1 MLLVPSG
8 AVSKAA
14 ILSNPRRDKAPRR
27 GPCPEHSV
35 NNLSVALTV
44 LPKDSGVLVPR
55 DLHVDGLTP
64 SEPRP
69 KAQLAGRVS
78 SRICSDPQVLMTSS
92 DSA

>member
-1 MLLVPSG
+1 MPSG

-14 ILSNPRRDKAPRR
+14 IPSSPRRDKAPLR

-44 LPKDSGVLVPR
+44 LPKDSGVFVPR
-55 DLHVDGLTP
+55 DLHVDGVAP

-69 KAQLAGRVS
+69 KAQLAGHVS
-78 SRICSDPQVLMTSS
+78 SRVCSDPQVLITLS